1 MCKLKRESVF
11 ARRRQQKTVRGRERR
26 EADGGVPPVRF
37 KTPTELAGARRLR
50 WSPASNH
57 GELGETEGTKSFSV
71 FFRVGGWWTRPT
83 GSTTSTATLSPA
95 DGGSGEDGELRWRAA
110 SFKLKCGSEREMHG
124 EVTGKRMEAEEH
136 TRGRIGLDPVAGR
149 GGRSWG
155 RRLPRGS
162 SSGLAWYWWCVEVVW
177 VRVRARGLLL

>member
-1 MCKLKRESVF
+1 MKQKSSRVLTEKTENASVGNAQAQRRKRICPKASTENGS
-11 ARRRQQKTVRGRERR
+11 RWNKTEANTRG
-26 EADGGVPPVRF
+26 PHVRF
-37 KTPTELAGARRLR
+37 EKLAGARRLR
-50 WSPASNH
+50 WTPTSNH

-71 FFRVGGWWTRPT
+71 LFRVGGWWTRPT

-124 EVTGKRMEAEEH
+124 EVTGKRMEAAEH

-149 GGRSWG
+149 GGRSRG
-155 RRLPRGS
+155 RRPPRGS
-162 SSGLAWYWWCVEVVW
+162 SSG
-177 VRVRARGLLL
+177 